1 MGLKLGKIFKSAA
14 KIIGGGLLGGLFGGG
29 SKKTKI
35 SYVQA
40 PEVSAILQKL
50 LGYASDL
57 EKLMPT
63 IEPSLKKVYTN
74 LINQMEQWMQ
84 SYPSKIYET
93 VDVFKE
99 RVHKDVGDV
108 KESIL
113 RDLYRDLGARGLIS
127 TSAATEAITDTMRKL
142 ELEPILGAE
151 KMAFT
156 QQLGFLEKLPEF
168 YRTIAEIKTTE
179 TMVPWNLRESLM
191 QRLTGVG
198 GFASSSLMPVVRHPQ
213 PGLLEQIL
221 PFAAPFLLSRFL
233 KF

>member
-1 MGLKLGKIFKSAA
+1 MKLGKIFKSAA
-14 KIIGGGLLGGLFGGG
+14 KIIGGGLLGGG
-29 SKKTKI
+29 SKKTKV
-35 SYVQA
+35 SYTQA

-50 LGYASDL
+50 LGYAADL
-57 EKLMPT
+57 EKLLPT
-63 IEPSLKKVYTN
+63 IEPSLKNVYTN
-74 LINQMEQWMQ
+74 LVNQMEQWMQ

-93 VDVFKE
+93 TDVFKE
-99 RVHKDVGDV
+99 KVHKDVEGV

-168 YRTIAEIKTTE
+168 YRNIAEIETTE

-198 GFASSSLMPVVRHPQ
+198 GFASSSLMPVVKQPQ
-213 PGLLEQIL
+213 AGLLEQII
-221 PFAAPFLLSRFL
+221 PFAAPFLLGKFL